1 MLSVGLGRATQQDA
15 SWGLPRPAA
24 RRPGVKAICKAVHAP
39 AKPTSHLPF
48 WVLHYMAH
56 GCPCGCDAAQ
66 DRLTSK
72 HCRAF
77 QCPCLVSRTDRRRSI
92 FPWASSCWFL
102 HKCFPQGTLR
112 PLALAGRFAC
122 MCRCQGSW
130 PQERAAQG
138 PQASAK
144 CKVCSGSSNNAMQ
157 ARGRRAVSVVASEG
171 SLGQSRTF

>member
-1 MLSVGLGRATQQDA
+1 MLSVGLGHVSQQDA

-39 AKPTSHLPF
+39 AKPASHLPL

-77 QCPCLVSRTDRRRSI
+77 QCPGLVSHTDHSRSI
-92 FPWASSCWFL
+92 FPWVFSCCSSTNTFHKALCDISHWLGDCL
-102 HKCFPQGTLR
+102 HVSLPGV
-112 PLALAGRFAC
+112 LATREGRTGPAGL
-122 MCRCQGSW
+122 CR
-130 PQERAAQG
+130 
-138 PQASAK
+138 
-144 CKVCSGSSNNAMQ
+144 VCSGSSNNETQ
-157 ARGRRAVSVVASEG
+157 ARSRRAVSVVASEG
-171 SLGQSRTF
+171 SLGKSRTS